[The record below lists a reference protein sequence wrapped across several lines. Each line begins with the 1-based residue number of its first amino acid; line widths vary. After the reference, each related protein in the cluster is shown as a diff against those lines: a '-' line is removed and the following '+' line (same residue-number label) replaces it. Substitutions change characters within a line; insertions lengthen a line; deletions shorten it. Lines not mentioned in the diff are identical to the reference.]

1 MFLGLILFQIVISI
15 FSQEESSAIS
25 TVFVK
30 QSGKDENSGLA
41 IDQEKQSL
49 KVAHSMLSGETE
61 HSIKIICDT
70 DPLTAE
76 AVVFDKKPAMTIE
89 GWKSD
94 GRGNTEVAIDCDV
107 HPGSDLFKCEGTVEF
122 KFLAFHFPTSLEKE
136 NQDYSIYSLIKGDKA
151 SLSIRNCRFVR
162 PDVEDSLVNYRL
174 IRASEGTLKMENFEC
189 LHEINWFSF
198 DGILFQTLEE
208 KVVELS
214 NFTLRKIKS
223 RGNSVMSITS
233 SANVES
239 EITLNRSIFSELKSS
254 DAALNIA
261 ATNDKSTFSV
271 GDGGATTFSL
281 CSCSDFHSSGGIY
294 LQMPII
300 KSATQLKWP
309 QDGRNL
315 MFDRCSAGEGESKRN
330 IGLFIRMIND
340 SLFEDIAASMKNSF
354 ASDYNRRDNR
364 WNVVG
369 FDNSD
374 QSECDFVFQ
383 FFDPLPPRPEN
394 MQKAFV
400 KNGGKGN
407 GFNIE
412 LAIDSIFDAYEYLDK
427 SEKCFIDIVNTED
440 PIRAEV
446 ISFDV
451 DNGITIEGV
460 NSDGNGNVEVAIDCD
475 VSASS
480 ALFMCE
486 KEVEFKY
493 LAFNIPTSEKKWDYL
508 IFGNEMSTSLTISN
522 IRFVRVGI
530 QSPEGGIASND
541 HEDDFAVGSLV
552 SVLGGK
558 VSVNTV
564 TCTDEKNTISFLSSP
579 FSFSGAS
586 EVSLNGVEIGK
597 VKVKEGAAIS
607 INDGIETT
615 SKVSIE
621 GLDIKDSTLE
631 MGNTAGLQIV
641 LFSEESTVAIG
652 RGSKC
657 SFKSCS
663 APEGKAGAIFID
675 MPKATSNLQLPT
687 ASNLEID
694 SSNTAGSK
702 TTSLFILAPDFDEFC
717 KQEDAF
723 EFANDYDNSTS
734 GWIVG
739 AKDSESEPEDVYV
752 KYVKVRQDRI
762 AEQNRKQKEKKRR
775 TIVAIVVPI
784 VVVVV
789 VVAVVVI
796 VVVVII
802 KKKKAKHNTDVN
814 KEQEM
819 SIQE

>member
-1 MFLGLILFQIVISI
+1 MFLGLILFQIVISVH
-15 FSQEESSAIS
+15 SQEESSAIS

-49 KVAHSMLSGETE
+49 KVAYSLLSGETE
-61 HSIKIICDT
+61 HNIKIISDT
-70 DPLTAE
+70 DPFTAE
-76 AVVFDKKPAMTIE
+76 AVVFDKKPALTIE

-107 HPGSDLFKCEGTVEF
+107 NPGSDLFKCEGTVEF

-136 NQDYSIYSLIKGDKA
+136 NQDFSIYSLIKGDKA

-162 PDVEDSLVNYRL
+162 PEAREKSIDINLVCTTRGL
-174 IRASEGTLKMENFEC
+174 L
-189 LHEINWFSF
+189 
-198 DGILFQTLEE
+198 TLESVE
-208 KVVELS
+208 CKDAENTLLSSKVPFKILDALIVSLS
-214 NFTLRKIKS
+214 NISMDKIEIS
-223 RGNSVMSITS
+223 GDSVIKIIS

-239 EITLNRSIFSELKSS
+239 EITLNRSTFSELKSYG
-254 DAALNIA
+254 AALNIA
-261 ATNDKSTFSV
+261 TTNDKSTFTV
-271 GDGGATTFSL
+271 GNGGVTTFSL

-294 LQMPII
+294 LQMPTIM
-300 KSATQLKWP
+300 SATQLKWP
-309 QDGRNL
+309 QDGRKL
-315 MFDRCSAGEGESKRN
+315 IFDRCSAGEGESKRN

-354 ASDYNRRDNR
+354 ASDFNRRDNR

-374 QSECDFVFQ
+374 QNECDFVFKY
-383 FFDPLPPRPEN
+383 FDPLPPRPEN

-407 GFNIE
+407 GINFE
-412 LAIDSIFDAYEYLDK
+412 SAMYSLKDAYDYLDK

-440 PIRAEV
+440 PIRAEA

-460 NSDGNGNVEVAIDCD
+460 NSDGNGNVEMAIDCD
-475 VSASS
+475 VSALST
-480 ALFMCE
+480 LFMCE
-486 KEVEFKY
+486 REVEFKY
-493 LAFNIPTSEKKWDYL
+493 LALNIPTSEKKWDYL

-522 IRFVRVGI
+522 IRFVRVGR
-530 QSPEGGIASND
+530 QSQEGGIASNN

-558 VSVNTV
+558 VSVKTV
-564 TCTDEKNTISFLSSP
+564 TCTDEKNTVSFLLSP
-579 FSFSGAS
+579 FSFLGAS

-597 VKVKEGAAIS
+597 VKVKGGAAIS

-621 GLDIKDSTLE
+621 GLDIKDSNSE

-663 APEGKAGAIFID
+663 APEGKAGAMLIR

-687 ASNLEID
+687 ANNLEID

-702 TTSLFILAPDFDEFC
+702 TTSLFILAPDFEEFC

-723 EFANDYDNSTS
+723 EFANDYDDSTA

-739 AKDSESEPEDVYV
+739 AKDEESEPEDVCE

-775 TIVAIVVPI
+775 IIVAVVVPI

-789 VVAVVVI
+789 VVVVVVI

-802 KKKKAKHNTDVN
+802 KKKKAKYNTDVS

-819 SIQE
+819 STQE